1 MRGAVVVNLDYTLF
15 IQIANFLIL
24 IVLLNLLLY
33 KPILGVIDKRKRQLS
48 FSDEEIRRLKAAMEE
63 KMASYGQKLQAAKQ
77 EALRQKND
85 LVREANDQAKGIV
98 DAVRGEIPQ
107 LLETFHAQVQQEVA
121 QAKEVLESQGQRI
134 AREIAEKVLGRG
146 LQ

>member
-1 MRGAVVVNLDYTLF
+1 MVNLDYTLF

-48 FSDEEIRRLKAAMEE
+48 FSDEEIRRLKATMEE
-63 KMASYGQKLQAAKQ
+63 KMASYEQKLQAAKQ

>member
-1 MRGAVVVNLDYTLF
+1 MVNLDYTLF

-63 KMASYGQKLQAAKQ
+63 KMASYEQKLQAAKQ

-107 LLETFHAQVQQEVA
+107 LLETFHAQVQQEVS